1 MNYNIER
8 IEYSITDQCNLNC
21 AYCCH
26 YAPIAEPYKVDINQ
40 FTRDMYELARL
51 TEKGKYLGTLGIL
64 GGEPLIHPQF
74 IELCITAREYLPYSR
89 IRVTTNGLLLN
100 KLNKRDL
107 CILRRFDI
115 EILISKYRE
124 EDDFDAMAKLLEEYK
139 IVYKFCNHNNLVE
152 FSKFSLDETGKQN
165 ITFMHNACDLWQG
178 KKYYTCHEL
187 RDGTLYPCSQIARV
201 DTLNKHFNLNLP
213 DKSLS
218 GITLHDHTLQQIVE
232 FLNKPVIHCAYCKTN
247 EWSTSNVGTWQ
258 KSSKSKDEFV

>member
-107 CILRRFDI
+107 CILRRFYI
-115 EILISKYRE
+115 
-124 EDDFDAMAKLLEEYK
+124 
-139 IVYKFCNHNNLVE
+139 
-152 FSKFSLDETGKQN
+152 
-165 ITFMHNACDLWQG
+165 
-178 KKYYTCHEL
+178 
-187 RDGTLYPCSQIARV
+187 
-201 DTLNKHFNLNLP
+201 
-213 DKSLS
+213 
-218 GITLHDHTLQQIVE
+218 
-232 FLNKPVIHCAYCKTN
+232 
-247 EWSTSNVGTWQ
+247 
-258 KSSKSKDEFV
+258 